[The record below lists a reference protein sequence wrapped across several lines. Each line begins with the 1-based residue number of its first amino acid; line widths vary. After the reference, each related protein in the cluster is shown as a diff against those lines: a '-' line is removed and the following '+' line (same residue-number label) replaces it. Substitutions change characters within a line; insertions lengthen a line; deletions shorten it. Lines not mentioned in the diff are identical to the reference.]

1 MRKYIQTPLADDL
14 LQLVVDYSGTLE
26 PMLEG
31 ITVEIKVVP
40 GRMVK
45 NMFPVKAPF
54 YFLLFSENKEGFMIN
69 AGFMLQQLDL
79 YLSANGIGTCWMG
92 IAKPAKEIAADSNL
106 DFVTAL
112 AFGMPRESLYRQNI
126 SQFKRKPL
134 EAITNIA
141 GMEELLET
149 TRLAPSATNSQPW
162 YFTESEGYVH
172 AYCVKPVFIK
182 KFFHARLNIIDMG
195 IAICHFCIAARQF
208 GKEVKI
214 ADNEKARAN
223 PPTGFYYITSIKLS

>member
-1 MRKYIQTPLADDL
+1 MQPPLADDL
-14 LQLVVDYSGTLE
+14 LQHIVEYTGTLE

-45 NMFPVKAPF
+45 NLFPVKAPY

-112 AFGMPRESLYRQNI
+112 AFGMPRESLYRQSI

-134 EAITNIA
+134 EAITDIT
-141 GMEELLET
+141 GMEKLLEAA
-149 TRLAPSATNSQPW
+149 RLAPSATNSQPW
-162 YFTESEGYVH
+162 YFTASKGYVH

-195 IAICHFCIAARQF
+195 IAICHFWIAARQF
-208 GKEVKI
+208 GKEVQI
-214 ADNEKARAN
+214 TDNENARAN
-223 PPTGFYYITSIKLS
+223 PPTGYYYIASLKVS